1 MAGRIPKVVVVG
13 SAYVDIAIKCDVF
26 PAAGETVRGSGFS
39 CLPGGSGVNSSV
51 QAALCGCETYFIG
64 KVGDDLFGRMTLGAL
79 DEKGVN
85 TEYAYTAQAISSGAV
100 VTMVDSIGENSSC
113 ISEGAN
119 RALSVDEVGCATVEQ
134 LIGSADVCL
143 ICGDVPVESICTI
156 IKLAKVYNTKTILQT
171 KLNALQASEITS
183 LNWPGEFFFVD
194 VLIPDFHDV
203 ANISEPGTGDSHEL
217 KFVASE
223 LVARGIGCVLIKMGS
238 RGCFIVDRY
247 GATLV
252 EGFEGEKFGQGIGG
266 DAFAGA
272 IAASCGSGDEPK
284 RAVRFA
290 QAADALTAGKFGS
303 IDALPSKR
311 KIIELL
317 QKSSD

>member
-26 PAAGETVRGSGFS
+26 PDAGQVVAGSGFS

-51 QAALCGCETYFIG
+51 QAALCGCETYFMG

-79 DEKGVN
+79 EDRGVN
-85 TEYAYTAQAISSGAV
+85 TEYAYTAQAISSGAI

-134 LIGSADVCL
+134 LIGSADVCF
-143 ICGDVPVESICTI
+143 IYGDVPVEAICTI

-171 KLNALQASEITS
+171 MINSRQAADIGS

-194 VLIPDFHDV
+194 VLIPDFHNV

-223 LVARGIGCVLIKMGS
+223 LVARGIGCVLVKMGS
-238 RGCFIVDRY
+238 RGCFLVDRD
-247 GATLV
+247 GATLI
-252 EGFEGEKFGQGIGG
+252 EGFEGEKFDQGVGA

-272 IAASCGSGDEPK
+272 LAASCGSGDEPK
-284 RAVRFA
+284 KAVRFA
-290 QAADALTAGKFGS
+290 QAADALAAGKFGS
-303 IDALPSKR
+303 VDALPSKGE
-311 KIIELL
+311 IIELL
-317 QKSSD
+317 QQQSD

>member
-1 MAGRIPKVVVVG
+1 MAGRIPKVIVVG
-13 SAYVDIAIKCDVF
+13 SASVDIAIKCDLF
-26 PAAGETVRGSGFS
+26 PGAGQTVSGSGFS

-51 QAALCGCETYFIG
+51 QASLCGCETYFMG

-79 DEKGVN
+79 DGRGVN
-85 TEYAYTAQAISSGAV
+85 TEYAYTAQAISTGAV

-113 ISEGAN
+113 LSDGAN
-119 RALSVDEVGCATVEQ
+119 RALSVEEVGCATVEQ

-143 ICGDVPVESICTI
+143 ICGDVPVDSMCTV

-171 KLNALQASEITS
+171 KLNVDQMSGINS
-183 LNWPGEFFFVD
+183 IDWPSEFFLVD
-194 VLIPDFHDV
+194 VLIPDFHEV

-217 KFVASE
+217 KFFASE

-238 RGCFIVDRY
+238 RGCFLVDRN

-252 EGFEGEKFGQGIGG
+252 EGFPGVKFEQGVGA

-272 IAASCGSGDEPK
+272 LAASCGSGDEPK

-290 QAADALTAGKFGS
+290 QAADALTAGKFGL
-303 IDALPSKR
+303 IDALPSKS

-317 QKSSD
+317 QQSSD

>member
-13 SAYVDIAIKCDVF
+13 SAYVDIAIKCDTF
-26 PAAGETVRGSGFS
+26 PAAGETVGGSGFS
-39 CLPGGSGVNSSV
+39 CLPGGPGVNSSV
-51 QAALCGCETYFIG
+51 QAALCGCETYFMG

-79 DEKGVN
+79 DERGVN
-85 TEYAYTAQAISSGAV
+85 TEYAYTAQSISSGAV
-100 VTMVDSIGENSSC
+100 VTMVDSIGDNSACFSQ
-113 ISEGAN
+113 GAN
-119 RALSVDEVGCATVEQ
+119 RALSVIEVGCATSEQ

-143 ICGDVPVESICTI
+143 VCGDVPVEAACTV
-156 IKLAKVYNTKTILQT
+156 IKLAKIYNTKIILQT
-171 KLNALQASEITS
+171 KLNACQTTEIDS
-183 LNWPGEFFFVD
+183 LNWPEEFFFVD
-194 VLIPDFHDV
+194 VLIPDFHEV

-223 LVARGIGCVLIKMGS
+223 LVARGIACVLIKMGS
-238 RGCFIVDRY
+238 RGCFIVDRD

-252 EGFEGEKFGQGIGG
+252 EGFEGEKFDQSIGA

-272 IAASCGSGDEPK
+272 LAASCGSGDGPR

-290 QAADALTAGKFGS
+290 QAADALTAGKFAS

-317 QKSSD
+317 QQSSD

>member
-1 MAGRIPKVVVVG
+1 MAVRIPKVVVVG

-26 PAAGETVRGSGFS
+26 PGAGETVGGSGLT
-39 CLPGGSGVNSSV
+39 CLPGGPGVNSSV

-85 TEYAYTAQAISSGAV
+85 TEYVYTAQAISSGAV

-113 ISEGAN
+113 LSEGAN

-171 KLNALQASEITS
+171 KLNARPVAEIGS

-203 ANISEPGTGDSHEL
+203 ANISEPGTGDSHKL

-223 LVARGIGCVLIKMGS
+223 MVARGIGCVLVRMGS
-238 RGCFIVDRY
+238 RGCFLVDRA

-252 EGFEGEKFGQGIGG
+252 EGFEGEKFDQGVGG

-272 IAASCGSGDEPK
+272 LAAACGSGDEPK

-311 KIIELL
+311 EIIELL

>member
-1 MAGRIPKVVVVG
+1 MAGRIPKVVIVG

-26 PAAGETVRGSGFS
+26 PESGEVVNGAGFS

-51 QAALCGCETYFIG
+51 QAALCGCETYFLG

-79 DEKGVN
+79 EDRGVN
-85 TEYAYTAQAISSGAV
+85 TDYAYTAQAISSGAI

-119 RALSVDEVGCATVEQ
+119 KALSVEEVGCATAEQ

-143 ICGDVPVESICTI
+143 ICGDVPVEAICTI
-156 IKLAKVYNTKTILQT
+156 IKLSKVYNTKTILQA
-171 KLNALQASEITS
+171 KLSSCQASEMSS
-183 LNWPGEFFFVD
+183 LGWPGEFFMAD
-194 VLIPDFHDV
+194 VLIPDFHDI

-217 KFVASE
+217 KFIASE

-238 RGCFIVDRY
+238 RGCFIVDRD

-252 EGFEGEKFGQGIGG
+252 EGFEGEKFDQEVGS

-272 IAASCGSGDEPK
+272 LAASCGSGDEPK
-284 RAVRFA
+284 KAVRFA

-303 IDALPSKR
+303 LDALPSKSR
-311 KIIELL
+311 IIELL